1 MQTISIEI
9 KGNPST
15 KTAQQR
21 GERVLYGHVHHY
33 EKKEVTLAKQDLM
46 WQLKPFVPNS
56 PLEGPLSVSIAW
68 AFERTKCKRIDWKT
82 TRPDLDNL
90 EKGLLD
96 VLTAMHFWND
106 DAQVV
111 MKNTCKY
118 IVPVGQ
124 GRLSIEIRQAG
135 ELGGVSS

>member
-1 MQTISIEI
+1 MQTISFEI

-15 KTAQQR
+15 RTAQQR
-21 GERVLYGHVHHY
+21 GERVLNGHVHHY
-33 EKKEVTLAKQDLM
+33 EKKEVTLAKQELM
-46 WQLKPFVPNS
+46 WQLKPYVPIA
-56 PLEGPLSVSIAW
+56 PLEGPLGIRIEW
-68 AFERTKCKRIDWKT
+68 AFERTKCKEAAWKT

-96 VLTAMHFWND
+96 VLTTMRFWND

-111 MKNTCKY
+111 LKDTCKV

-124 GRLSIEIRQAG
+124 GRIKVKICQLH
-135 ELGGVSS
+135 ELGGVPL